1 MKGNVLS
8 PEFVRE
14 FSDSLPEGYRD
25 AYDAHTILEQAK
37 VSARRGEAAVAIG
50 FFGPSREGTR
60 GVCVVADDRP
70 GLLASISAAFVLGD
84 MDVVSAEAN
93 TRQGRRGLEAVDLF
107 QLRKV
112 LADGR
117 IVAPDDGDLEQLQQ
131 RLTRILRGDPAG
143 QDQAERRSGPPV
155 QRTADATV
163 RFLDDGSGSLATL
176 EVETDDRS
184 GLLLVLS
191 RALFNQRVQIVRSEV
206 KTLGDRVLD
215 RFAIV
220 EFDGAPISAGRR
232 LEIQVAVLSA
242 IEPARRTG
250 PPPAE
255 SDSL

>member
-14 FSDSLPEGYRD
+14 FSDSLPEDYRD
-25 AYDAHTILEQAK
+25 KYDAHAILEHAK
-37 VSARRGEAAVAIG
+37 VSARRGQNAVAVG
-50 FFGPSREGTR
+50 FFGTARDGLR

-84 MDVVSAEAN
+84 LDVVSAEAT
-93 TRQGRRGLEAVDLF
+93 TRQGRRGPEAVDLF
-107 QLRKV
+107 HVRKV
-112 LADGR
+112 LEDGR
-117 IVAPDDGDLEQLQQ
+117 VMAPDEGDLERLEQQLS
-131 RLTRILRGDPAG
+131 RLLSGNASE
-143 QDQAERRSGPPV
+143 QEQAERRSVPPV

-206 KTLGDRVLD
+206 KTLGERVLD

-220 EFDGAPISAGRR
+220 EFDGAPISPGRR

-250 PPPAE
+250 PPPPE
-255 SDSL
+255 SGAS